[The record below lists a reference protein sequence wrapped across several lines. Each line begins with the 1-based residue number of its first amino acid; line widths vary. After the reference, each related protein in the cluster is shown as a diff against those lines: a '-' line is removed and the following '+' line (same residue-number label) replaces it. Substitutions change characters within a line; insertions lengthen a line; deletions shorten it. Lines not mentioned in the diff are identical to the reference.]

1 MKEIFHFIDA
11 LPYQMRK
18 QTDFQILSV
27 HRVFSGTD
35 SIKFL
40 RPKTWEILSNETKHL
55 ESLKEFKKAIK
66 QWKPT
71 SHLYKLISEVCRSRT

>member
-1 MKEIFHFIDA
+1 MKEIFQFIDA

-40 RPKTWEILSNETKHL
+40 WSKTWEILPNETKHL

-66 QWKPT
+66 HWKPT
-71 SHLYKLISEVCRSRT
+71 SHLYKLISEVYSSRT